1 MSEDAFEYVWR
12 IIKADDDE
20 MMRRLEEG
28 MLSDQTHPNECEE
41 CGQLGG
47 LSNYPDDSVCDDCA
61 SDPAYPEAPS
71 DPAYPEAPS
80 NQRIVDMAHAAH
92 GWGTML
98 ANDHHESVYED
109 YTSDLAHPTAY
120 GAHEG
125 EGPHPYWE
133 AKEKAEMLQDK
144 IWQAGLAA
152 LGLKPSEHSYPDEL
166 PYLSEHYSSGDL
178 R

>member
-1 MSEDAFEYVWR
+1 MSSFDKAWR
-12 IIKADDDE
+12 IVKEDESDKWSREYEEAHARGDQETMDRMNAENEADE
-20 MMRRLEEG
+20 P
-28 MLSDQTHPNECEE
+28 LSDEQLEDMFSEE
-41 CGQLGG
+41 NMGWTG
-47 LSNYPDDSVCDDCA
+47 SPSSPD
-61 SDPAYPEAPS
+61 
-71 DPAYPEAPS
+71 
-80 NQRIVDMAHAAH
+80 QRIVDMAHAAH

-133 AKEKAEMLQDK
+133 AKEKAEMLRDK

-152 LGLKPSEHSYPDEL
+152 LGLKPSE
-166 PYLSEHYSSGDL
+166 
-178 R
+178 